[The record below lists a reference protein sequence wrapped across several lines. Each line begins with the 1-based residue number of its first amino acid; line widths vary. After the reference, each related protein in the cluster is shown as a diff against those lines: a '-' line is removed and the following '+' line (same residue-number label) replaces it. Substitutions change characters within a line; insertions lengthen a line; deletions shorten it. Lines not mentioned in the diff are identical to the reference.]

1 MTTPL
6 TSTNEDIPNGQ
17 LMQLALEVMSQAIG
31 SLQDDD
37 QSRGLT
43 SKHKDLALP
52 PVCAL

>member
-6 TSTNEDIPNGQ
+6 TSTNEYIPNGQ

-31 SLQDDD
+31 PRQEND

-43 SKHKDLALP
+43 SEHEYLALP